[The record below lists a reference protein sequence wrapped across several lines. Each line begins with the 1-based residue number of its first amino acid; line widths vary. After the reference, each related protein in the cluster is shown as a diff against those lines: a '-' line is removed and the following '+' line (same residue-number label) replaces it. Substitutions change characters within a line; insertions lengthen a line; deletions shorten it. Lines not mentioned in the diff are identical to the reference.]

1 MKTSLNLKLVAA
13 FILVAVITGLVLTIV
28 FRSVNQNRFD
38 QFVLDQQSQTAA
50 ELLTAYYQTY
60 GSWDGVEAILVE
72 QRSMGMGMGVG
83 MGMGPGGQNVGV
95 RQGETRRLFGLADPN
110 GKVLVGV
117 EDLWTE
123 GYILSPSEIAE
134 GVPLILG
141 NQTIGTLLAVQR
153 IPVYNAAE
161 QLFINRTNRALVFA
175 TIGAVVLAGLLGAW
189 IARGLTH
196 PLRDLT
202 VATKNLAQ
210 GLPQQA
216 VKISSRDE
224 LGELGEAF
232 NKMSHDIETSNQL
245 RRQMTADVAHDLR
258 TPLTVIGGYV
268 EAIRDGA
275 LDASPERMELIADE
289 VEHLNRMVAELRLLS
304 QADAGELKLAL
315 QTLDPA
321 ELLTKS
327 GAAFALEAQRKGILL
342 TIDAPT
348 GIARVQGD
356 ESRLM
361 QVLENLLANAF
372 RHTPAGGQVSLGLA
386 TVDKQIQ
393 IKVSDT
399 GEGIAPEELPYV
411 FERFHRGD
419 KSRHTDENQSGLG
432 LAIVKAI
439 VNSHGGSVSA
449 TSEVGKGTSLIICLP
464 KA

>member
-13 FILVAVITGLVLTIV
+13 FILVAVITGVVLAIV
-28 FRSVNQNRFD
+28 FRSINQNRFD
-38 QFVLDQQSQTAA
+38 QFVLDQQSQSTA

-60 GSWDGVEAILVE
+60 GSWDGIEQILVE
-72 QRSMGMGMGVG
+72 QRSMGMGMN
-83 MGMGPGGQNVGV
+83 MGGPNRGGQA
-95 RQGETRRLFGLADPN
+95 GEMRRLFGLADPT
-110 GKVLVGV
+110 GKVIVGV
-117 EDLWTE
+117 DELWTV
-123 GYILSPSEIAE
+123 GDRLTPSELAE
-134 GVPLILG
+134 GVPLTID
-141 NQTIGTLLAVQR
+141 NQSVGTLLVIQR
-153 IPVYNAAE
+153 LPVYNAAE
-161 QLFINRTNRALVFA
+161 QRFISRTNRALLIGL
-175 TIGAVVLAGLLGAW
+175 IGAVVLAGLLGAW

-202 VATKNLAQ
+202 AATKNLAR
-210 GLPQQA
+210 GLPQQ
-216 VKISSRDE
+216 VVNINSRDE
-224 LGELGEAF
+224 LGELGKAF

-275 LDASPERMELIADE
+275 LEASPERMDLIRDE

-304 QADAGELKLAL
+304 QADAGELKLEL

-321 ELLTKS
+321 ELLTKTGS
-327 GAAFALEAQRKGILL
+327 MFALEAERKGIVL
-342 TIDAPT
+342 TVNALP
-348 GIARVQGD
+348 GIAKVQGD

-372 RHTPAGGQVSLGLA
+372 RHTRSGGQVSLGLA
-386 TVDKQIQ
+386 LVENQVEINVT
-393 IKVSDT
+393 DT

-419 KSRHTDENQSGLG
+419 KSRHADENQSGLG

-439 VNSHGGSVSA
+439 VTSHGGSVNA
-449 TSEVGKGTSLIICLP
+449 TSEPGKGTSLIIRLP
-464 KA
+464 RA

>member
-13 FILVAVITGLVLTIV
+13 FILVAVITGVVLAIT
-28 FRSVNQNRFD
+28 FQSVNQNRFD
-38 QFVLDQQSQTAA
+38 QFVLDQQSQSTA
-50 ELLTAYYQTY
+50 EFLTVYYQTY
-60 GSWDGVEAILVE
+60 GSWDGIDQILVE
-72 QRSMGMGMGVG
+72 QRSLMMGMNAPNRAGR
-83 MGMGPGGQNVGV
+83 PGEG
-95 RQGETRRLFGLADPN
+95 RRLFGLADSA
-110 GKVLVGV
+110 GKVIVGV
-117 EDLWTE
+117 DEMWAVGDQLTPVQ
-123 GYILSPSEIAE
+123 LAE
-134 GVPLILG
+134 GLPLTLN
-141 NQTIGTLLAVQR
+141 NQLIGTLLAVQR

-161 QLFINRTNRALVFA
+161 RLFISRTNRALLIGL
-175 TIGAVVLAGLLGAW
+175 IGAVILAGLLGAW
-189 IARGLTH
+189 IARGLTL

-202 VATKNLAQ
+202 AATKNLAQ
-210 GLPQQA
+210 GLPQQD
-216 VKISSRDE
+216 VKINSRDE

-275 LDASPERMELIADE
+275 LEASPERMELIGDE

-304 QADAGELKLAL
+304 QADLGELKLEM

-321 ELLTKS
+321 ELLTKT
-327 GAAFALEAQRKGILL
+327 GAIFALEAERKGVAL
-342 TIDAPT
+342 TVDAPT
-348 GIARVQGD
+348 GIAQVKGD

-372 RHTPAGGQVSLGLA
+372 RHTQAGGQVSLGLA
-386 TVDKQIQ
+386 LVENQVEINVT
-393 IKVSDT
+393 DT

-419 KSRHTDENQSGLG
+419 KSRHADENQSGLG

-439 VNSHGGSVSA
+439 VTSHGGSVNAKS
-449 TSEVGKGTSLIICLP
+449 VLGKGTTLIIRLP

>member
-13 FILVAVITGLVLTIV
+13 FILVAVITGLVLAIG
-28 FRSVNQNRFD
+28 FRSVNQDRFD
-38 QFVLDQQSQTAA
+38 QFVLDQQSQSAA

-60 GSWDGVEAILVE
+60 GSWEGVEAILIE
-72 QRSMGMGMGVG
+72 PRPMGMGN
-83 MGMGPGGQNVGV
+83 MGMGGQRGDG
-95 RQGETRRLFGLADPN
+95 RIGESRRLFGLADPT

-117 EDLWTE
+117 ENLWAK

-134 GVPLILG
+134 GVPLIL
-141 NQTIGTLLAVQR
+141 NDQTIGTLLAVQR

-161 QLFINRTNRALVFA
+161 QLFINRTNRALLIGL
-175 TIGAVVLAGLLGAW
+175 IGAVVLAGLLGAW

-202 VATKNLAQ
+202 AATKNLAQ
-210 GLPQQA
+210 GLPQQD
-216 VKISSRDE
+216 VRINSRDE

-232 NKMSHDIETSNQL
+232 NKMSSDIEASNQL

-275 LDASPERMELIADE
+275 LDASPARMGLIADE

-304 QADAGELKLAL
+304 QADAGELKLEL
-315 QTLDPA
+315 QPLDPA
-321 ELLTKS
+321 ELLTKI
-327 GAAFALEAQRKGILL
+327 GAMFALEAERKGVDLSV
-342 TIDAPT
+342 DAQP
-348 GIARVQGD
+348 GIVNVRGD

-372 RHTPAGGQVSLGLA
+372 RHTPAGGNVNLAMGL
-386 TVDKQIQ
+386 VGDVVEM
-393 IKVSDT
+393 KVRDT

-439 VNSHGGSVSA
+439 VTAHAGSVSA
-449 TSEVGKGTSLIICLP
+449 SSEPGQGTTLTIRLP
-464 KA
+464 KV

>member
-13 FILVAVITGLVLTIV
+13 FILVAVITGVVLAVT
-28 FRSVNQNRFD
+28 FQSVNQNRFD
-38 QFVLDQQSQTAA
+38 QFVLDQQSQSTA
-50 ELLTAYYQTY
+50 ELLTVYYQTY
-60 GSWDGVEAILVE
+60 GSWDGIDQILVE
-72 QRSMGMGMGVG
+72 QRPMMGMS
-83 MGMGPGGQNVGV
+83 GPNRIG
-95 RQGETRRLFGLADPN
+95 RAGEGRRLFGLADSA
-110 GKVLVGV
+110 GKVIVGV
-117 EDLWTE
+117 DEMWAVGDQLTPAQ
-123 GYILSPSEIAE
+123 LAE
-134 GVPLILG
+134 GLPLTLN
-141 NQTIGTLLAVQR
+141 NQHIGTLLAVQR

-161 QLFINRTNRALVFA
+161 RLFISRTNRALLIGL
-175 TIGAVVLAGLLGAW
+175 IGAVILAGLLGAW

-202 VATKNLAQ
+202 AATKNLAQ

-216 VKISSRDE
+216 VKINSHDE

-275 LDASPERMELIADE
+275 LEASPERMELIGDE
-289 VEHLNRMVAELRLLS
+289 VEHLNCMVAELRLLS
-304 QADAGELKLAL
+304 QADSGELKLEM

-321 ELLTKS
+321 ELLTKT
-327 GAAFALEAQRKGILL
+327 ATMFALEAKRKAVAL
-342 TIDAPT
+342 TVDAPT
-348 GIARVQGD
+348 GIAQVKGD

-361 QVLENLLANAF
+361 QVLENLLSNAF
-372 RHTPAGGQVSLGLA
+372 RHTQAGGQVSLGLA
-386 TVDKQIQ
+386 LVENQVEINVT
-393 IKVSDT
+393 DT

-419 KSRHTDENQSGLG
+419 KSRHADENQSGLG

-439 VNSHGGSVSA
+439 VTSHGGSVNAQS
-449 TSEVGKGTSLIICLP
+449 VLGKGTTLIIRLP